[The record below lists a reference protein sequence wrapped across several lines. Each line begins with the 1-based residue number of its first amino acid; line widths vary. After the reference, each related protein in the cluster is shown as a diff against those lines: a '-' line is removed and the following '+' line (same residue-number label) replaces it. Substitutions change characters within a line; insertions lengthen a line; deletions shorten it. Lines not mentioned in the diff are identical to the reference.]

1 MKRAGTSK
9 ALSIQRAVNLRQL
22 LLATSRMVNVRMTA
36 ELQHRGHRR
45 FRITHFNLY
54 SNIDFDGTRLN
65 VLAAR
70 ANMTKQAM
78 WLLAN
83 ELEKLGY
90 VTRKVDSS
98 DRRNRIIA
106 LTDAGNHLM
115 LQCIDV
121 LEDIEA
127 ELEELVG
134 SEPYT
139 TLRETLIELSRER
152 RQSRAPKPP
161 TKGEPYSPPRRSRSP
176 RAKRTR
182 D

>member
-1 MKRAGTSK
+1 M
-9 ALSIQRAVNLRQL
+9 QRAVNLRQL

-36 ELQHRGHRR
+36 ELQRRGHPA

-65 VLAAR
+65 VLAGR
-70 ANMTKQAM
+70 ANITKQAM

-90 VTRKVDSS
+90 VSRKVDPS

-106 LTDAGNHLM
+106 LTEAGNHLM
-115 LQCIDV
+115 LECIDV
-121 LEDIEA
+121 LEDIES
-127 ELEELVG
+127 ELEQVVG
-134 SEPYT
+134 SKPYG
-139 TLRETLIELSRER
+139 TLRDTLIALSHER
-152 RQSRAPKPP
+152 RPSRAPKPP
-161 TKGEPYSPPRRSRSP
+161 SKGETYSPPQRTRSRP
-176 RAKRTR
+176 AKRTP

>member
-1 MKRAGTSK
+1 M
-9 ALSIQRAVNLRQL
+9 LENLRAVNLRQL

-36 ELQHRGHRR
+36 ELQRRGHRQ

-90 VTRKVDSS
+90 VSRKVDAS
-98 DRRNRIIA
+98 DRRNRIIK
-106 LTDAGNHLM
+106 LTEAGNHLM
-115 LQCIDV
+115 LECIDV
-121 LEDIEA
+121 LEDLEA
-127 ELEELVG
+127 QLEQIVG
-134 SEPYT
+134 ARSYG
-139 TLRETLIELSRER
+139 TLRDTLIALSHDR
-152 RQSRAPKPP
+152 RPARGP
-161 TKGEPYSPPRRSRSP
+161 TRPSKAETYSPPRRTRTR
-176 RAKRTR
+176 RAKRTP